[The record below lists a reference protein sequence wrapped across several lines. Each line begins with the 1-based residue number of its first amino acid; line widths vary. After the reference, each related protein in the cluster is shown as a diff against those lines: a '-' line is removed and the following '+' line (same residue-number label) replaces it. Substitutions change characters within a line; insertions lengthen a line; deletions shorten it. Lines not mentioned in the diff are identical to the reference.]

1 MIITFGT
8 QKGGVGKTTLA
19 VAFANYLVLQK
30 KKEVKV
36 FDFDFQK
43 SFYTKWKEDEIFDTP
58 KLYDVELITQDELEQ
73 GKYDMDT
80 LIKMQNSDIIYIFDL
95 AGVLNVNYTDIIASS
110 DVIIIPYEYSE
121 FAIKST
127 IMFIHYLGHFECYGE
142 KIFVRN
148 RIDKNFNYKN
158 KEEQDKEFSKFG
170 KVLDNTIYK
179 RNCLQYITTR
189 NLEYKQKD
197 AVRKSFE
204 EIIDHIN
211 ETLQITI

>member
-19 VAFANYLVLQK
+19 VAFANYLSLYK

-43 SFYTKWKEDEIFDTP
+43 SFYNKWKEDDLLEAP
-58 KLYDVELITQDELEQ
+58 KLYDVELITEDDLEQ
-73 GKYDMDT
+73 GKFSDEVLNEMEDSDT
-80 LIKMQNSDIIYIFDL
+80 IYIFDL
-95 AGVLNVNYTDIIASS
+95 AGVLNVHYTDIVRNSS
-110 DVIIIPYEYSE
+110 VIVIPYEYSE

-127 IMFIHYLGHFECYGE
+127 IMFIHYLGHYECYGE

-179 RNCLQYITTR
+179 RNCLQHITTR

-211 ETLQITI
+211 ETLQTAI